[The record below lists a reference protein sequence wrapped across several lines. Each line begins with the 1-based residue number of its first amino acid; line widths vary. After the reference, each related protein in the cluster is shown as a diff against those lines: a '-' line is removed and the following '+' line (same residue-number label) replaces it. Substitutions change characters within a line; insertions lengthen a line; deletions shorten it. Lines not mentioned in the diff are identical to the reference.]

1 MYDDPQTR
9 MLKDLVEER
18 GADLFGVAPA
28 EGFFDEKYAGGMPQ
42 DIMDDCR
49 SVVVIGVALLQGSIE
64 PLPKGRAEYTNSLM
78 AATVRLRSISYEIS
92 RWLEKQGSRA
102 TIVPAE
108 GSEFGYWYADR
119 KTLKAGMSL
128 RYAAYLA
135 GLGQYGLSQNLIT
148 DEYGPRVRFMGIIT
162 DAGLKPTGERRALLS
177 EKCEDCQKCVDA
189 CPVGA
194 LSPSGEMAREKCK
207 EYMFTELGGLRC
219 GMCLKACPVKRPLGQ
234 KSGPARAFK

>member
-1 MYDDPQTR
+1 MYNDPQTR
-9 MLKDLVEER
+9 TLKELAEER

-28 EGFFDEKYAGGMPQ
+28 EGFLDKIYTGGMPQ
-42 DIMDDCR
+42 DIMGDCR

-78 AATVRLRSISYEIS
+78 AATVRLRSISYEVS
-92 RWLEKQGSRA
+92 RLLEKQGNQA

-119 KTLKAGMSL
+119 RTLRAGMSL

-162 DAGLKPTGERRALLS
+162 DADLKPTGEKRALLS
-177 EKCEDCQKCVDA
+177 EKCKDCLKCVEA

-207 EYMFTELGGLRC
+207 EYMFTELSGLRC
-219 GMCLKACPVKRPLGQ
+219 GMCLKACPVKHPLGRE
-234 KSGPARAFK
+234 SGPSKA